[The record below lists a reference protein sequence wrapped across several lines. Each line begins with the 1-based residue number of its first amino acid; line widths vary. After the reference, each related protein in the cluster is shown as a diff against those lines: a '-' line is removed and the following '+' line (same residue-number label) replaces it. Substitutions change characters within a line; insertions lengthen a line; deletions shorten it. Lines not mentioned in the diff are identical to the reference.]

1 MATFHERPV
10 DIEVIS
16 RTVYT
21 LRVRT
26 NTGKIVTIAQTT
38 KKPSDGLLQSISDM
52 RNIQF
57 HAIAGR
63 FTVTTQKLPEE
74 LRSELKRLRR
84 TIT

>member
-1 MATFHERPV
+1 MATFNERPV
-10 DIEVIS
+10 GIEVTS

-26 NTGKIVTIAQTT
+26 STGKVVTVAQTT
-38 KKPSDGLLQSISDM
+38 KKPSDGLLQFISNM
-52 RNIQF
+52 QNIQF

-63 FTVTTQKLPEE
+63 FAVTTQKLPEE

-84 TIT
+84 IT

>member
-10 DIEVIS
+10 GIEVTS

-26 NTGKIVTIAQTT
+26 STGKLVTVSQTT
-38 KKPSDGLLQSISDM
+38 KKPSAELLQSISDM
-52 RNIQF
+52 QNIQF
-57 HAIAGR
+57 HTVAGR

-84 TIT
+84 VT